1 VQDLQFFFWQEEEV
15 NAKMEGIMMRAY
27 RDVRAMSRREDVDMR
42 LAAYLIGVKRVADA
56 STLRGI
62 YP

>member
-1 VQDLQFFFWQEEEV
+1 LLSIFTV
-15 NAKMEGIMMRAY
+15 N
-27 RDVRAMSRREDVDMR
+27 VDMR

-62 YP
+62 FP